1 MPTAIL
7 VIDGMTITHSAFSS
21 SSCGMLSGT
30 SRTSCITTPQ
40 FSRRPCSLL
49 SAARMLE
56 LRTRQRASV
65 TKRIM
70 NNLTDES
77 RAPWVSRGMTR
88 APGTVV
94 GALFDPT
101 GMVSANADE
110 GCSLVHTHTRAF
122 AEQVALV
129 FGELRQPSSGWPAD
143 AMLLRVGSQRGR
155 LP

>member
-7 VIDGMTITHSAFSS
+7 VIDGMTITHSAFSN

-49 SAARMLE
+49 SAIKMLE
-56 LRTRQRASV
+56 LRTRHRASV
-65 TKRIM
+65 TKRII
-70 NNLTDES
+70 NTLTDES
-77 RAPWVSRGMTR
+77 RAPLWVSRGMTR

-94 GALFDPT
+94 GTLFDPT
-101 GMVSANADE
+101 GMVSANAGE
-110 GCSLVHTHTRAF
+110 GCSLVHTHLRAL

-129 FGELRQPSSGWPAD
+129 FGELRQPSSGCPTD
-143 AMLLRVGSQRGR
+143 AMLLRVGAQ
-155 LP
+155 